1 MDNSG
6 ANCVGGGFC
15 DLNTTSFVF
24 DILLVVIVGS
34 SLLRN
39 IAFTWGGMY
48 VSGDLIDVGEGRLTI
63 VSACPNQPYILPA
76 GNSGKVLIS
85 ASAYIIGD
93 ERITT
98 LFCYLYFLSLWVK
111 VKGFCNRY
119 PIEVFVCSVLDLR
132 RLEWASI

>member
-34 SLLRN
+34 SQRN
-39 IAFTWGGMY
+39 IAFTWAGMY

-63 VSACPNQPYILPA
+63 VSARPNQPYILPA

-93 ERITT
+93 ERIT
-98 LFCYLYFLSLWVK
+98 LFCYLYFLYVGKSGGL
-111 VKGFCNRY
+111 
-119 PIEVFVCSVLDLR
+119 L
-132 RLEWASI
+132 

>member
-1 MDNSG
+1 
-6 ANCVGGGFC
+6 
-15 DLNTTSFVF
+15 
-24 DILLVVIVGS
+24 
-34 SLLRN
+34 
-39 IAFTWGGMY
+39 MY

-93 ERITT
+93 ERIT
-98 LFCYLYFLSLWVK
+98 LFFYLYFLYVGKSGGLL
-111 VKGFCNRY
+111 CNRY

-132 RLEWASI
+132 RSEWASI